1 MRLCI
6 WMLNVHLHAS
16 PSLAFGVLEEIQ
28 VLVSHS
34 QIFNAEPIIRSSGGC
49 EYPEHSSKS
58 ITTPILLPAFHL

>member
-16 PSLAFGVLEEIQ
+16 PSLGFGVLEEIQ

-34 QIFNAEPIIRSSGGC
+34 QILKQNPLYDLLGAVNIQSIRAN
-49 EYPEHSSKS
+49 P
-58 ITTPILLPAFHL
+58 